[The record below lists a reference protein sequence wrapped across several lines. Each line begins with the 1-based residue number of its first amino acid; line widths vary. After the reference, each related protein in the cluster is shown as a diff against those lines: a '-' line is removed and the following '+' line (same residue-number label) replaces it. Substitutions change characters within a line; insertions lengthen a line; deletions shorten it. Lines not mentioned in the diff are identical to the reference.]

1 MDVTKGINRSI
12 ELMGGSGS
20 TNPTNYAATKS
31 LNYAKSKNSI
41 TNAAIETVT
50 AIPYTLKYKDAVGL
64 FGAENVFVKVQLNIQ
79 SATTAF
85 TNINIP
91 ENDYLPVWTFAE
103 SGTTNFYDTGE
114 FSFGVDNGI
123 LNDFEPST
131 ISNDLSAY
139 SDPYVRID
147 LANLK
152 TGNIYVDNWFDVRI
166 YTADR
171 IEYAYDTIYLPIKG
185 CFYIGFHARNTRR
198 LPYNVEVTIG
208 NEYLNVYDL
217 SSDQRR
223 LTVSPQQ
230 SSSY

>member
-1 MDVTKGINRSI
+1 MDVTKSINKSI
-12 ELMGGSGS
+12 QQMGGSGS
-20 TNPTNYAATKS
+20 TNPKNYAATKS
-31 LNYAKSKNSI
+31 LNHAKGKNSI

-50 AIPYTLKYKDAVGL
+50 AIPYTLKYKDSVGL
-64 FGAENVFVKVQLNIQ
+64 FGAENIFVKIELNIK

-85 TNINIP
+85 TNISVA
-91 ENDYLPVWTFAE
+91 ENDYMPVWTLAE

-114 FSFGVDNGI
+114 FTFGTDGTTV
-123 LNDFEPST
+123 NDFEPST

-139 SDPYVRID
+139 ADPYVRID

-171 IEYAYDTIYLPIKG
+171 IEYAYDTIYLPVKG

-208 NEYLNVYDL
+208 NEYLDIYDL
-217 SSDQRR
+217 TSDQRQR
-223 LTVSPQQ
+223 TV
-230 SSSY
+230 